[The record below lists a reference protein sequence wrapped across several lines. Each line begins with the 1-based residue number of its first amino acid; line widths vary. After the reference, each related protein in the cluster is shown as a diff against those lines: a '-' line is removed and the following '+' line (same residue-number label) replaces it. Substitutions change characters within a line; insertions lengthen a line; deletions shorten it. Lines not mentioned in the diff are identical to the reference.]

1 MRVAVLGANGQL
13 GTDLVA
19 HLRASGDEVVALTH
33 AEVEV
38 TDAASV
44 RAALAAAAPEAV
56 VDCAAFH
63 HLGRCEDDPA
73 RAFAVN
79 ATGALHLAR
88 ACRELAAGL
97 LYVSTD
103 YVFDGSARRP
113 YTEGD
118 CPRPL
123 SVYGASKLAGEH
135 LALGAWGERTWV
147 ARVSGIYGRVPS
159 RDKGDNFVTMI
170 LRRAAEQ
177 PEVRVVD
184 DEVLSPTP
192 TTEIARALRALLASG
207 AEPGV
212 YHVACAG
219 GGCSWHDFAQAIFAA
234 RGVATPLL
242 RAKVADFPGPLRRPA
257 YSVLDGGKLAAA
269 GVPPLPHWR
278 EALAR
283 FLDGRDGTA
292 ASGGAGG

>member
-1 MRVAVLGANGQL
+1 MRVAVLGGNGQL

-19 HLRASGDEVVALTH
+19 HLRTSGDEVVALTH

-38 TDAASV
+38 TDPASV
-44 RAALAAAAPEAV
+44 LGALAAAAPEAV

-63 HLGRCEDDPA
+63 HLGRCEEDPA

-79 ATGALHLAR
+79 ATGALHAAR
-88 ACRELAAGL
+88 ACRELGAAF

-103 YVFDGSARRP
+103 YVFDGTAGMP
-113 YTEGD
+113 YTETD

-135 LALGAWGERTWV
+135 LALAAWERTWV
-147 ARVSGIYGRVPS
+147 ARVSVIYGRVPS

-184 DEVLSPTP
+184 DEVLAPTP
-192 TTEIARALRALLASG
+192 TTEIARALRDLLAGG

-212 YHVACAG
+212 YHVACEG
-219 GGCSWHDFAQAIFAA
+219 GGCSWYDFARAIFDA
-234 RGVATPLL
+234 RGVTTPLY

-257 YSVLDGGKLAAA
+257 YSVLDCGRLDAA
-269 GVPPLPHWR
+269 GVARLPHWR
-278 EALAR
+278 DALVRFLAGAAEPPALA
-283 FLDGRDGTA
+283 G
-292 ASGGAGG
+292 